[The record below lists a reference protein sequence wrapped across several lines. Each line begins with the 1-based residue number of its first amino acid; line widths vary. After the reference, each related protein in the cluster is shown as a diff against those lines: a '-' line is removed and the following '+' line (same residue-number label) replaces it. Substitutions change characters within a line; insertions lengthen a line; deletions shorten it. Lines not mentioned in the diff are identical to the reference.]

1 MELIKVFYVW
11 TCVTFLVL
19 HCVLESSSEQT
30 PFELPVQL
38 VGFPFIIMAVRV
50 TNFIKKLSYALSP
63 ATYRSR
69 ARRELIYTDQS
80 MESLDAREVEKY
92 IVAEFGAKACVFERV
107 CSHYAANARVQPRQ
121 QLNWADVFKQYRQ
134 SQDQAKELFLLS
146 VFLGDIVGSPH
157 LCHQLGKRRPCDE
170 TLLASI
176 ES

>member
-1 MELIKVFYVW
+1 MDLTKVFYIL
-11 TCVTFLVL
+11 TLLSFLVL
-19 HCVLESSSEQT
+19 QCVLEGSSEQSS
-30 PFELPVQL
+30 FELPVQL

-69 ARRELIYTDQS
+69 TRRELIYTGQTN
-80 MESLDAREVEKY
+80 EPLDAQEVEKY
-92 IVAEFGAKACVFERV
+92 IVAEFGTKACVFDRI
-107 CSHYAANARVQPRQ
+107 CSHYATRARAMPRH
-121 QLNWADVFKQYRQ
+121 QLDWTEVFRQYRR

-170 TLLASI
+170 NLLAS
-176 ES
+176 S

>member
-1 MELIKVFYVW
+1 MELTKIFYVW
-11 TCVTFLVL
+11 MCVTFLVL
-19 HCVLESSSEQT
+19 HCVLEGSSEQT
-30 PFELPVQL
+30 AFELPVQL
-38 VGFPFIIMAVRV
+38 VGFPFIVVAVRV

-63 ATYRSR
+63 ATYKSR

-80 MESLDAREVEKY
+80 MEALDAREVEKY
-92 IVAEFGAKACVFERV
+92 IIAEFGAKSCVFDRI
-107 CSHYAANARVQPRQ
+107 CSHYAANARVHPRQ

-170 TLLASI
+170 TLLTSI
-176 ES
+176 VS